1 MNERLSALMDDGLD
15 AGAVDSLLDAVRRDP
30 QATRTWQLYG
40 LIGDSLRGEVP
51 ADGNLA
57 RRVMME
63 LDREPTVLAPPP
75 KRPEHGGRMRWIL
88 PIAASVM
95 GVGAV
100 AWVAQSINGSI
111 APQPVAQVGHTLPV
125 AVTVAPNS
133 EVANPVSAQSQI
145 APAAALAPV
154 QARFDREYL
163 IAHQGYSP
171 GASMSGVAQYVRTV
185 SESRG
190 EMPR

>member
-1 MNERLSALMDDGLD
+1 MNERLSALMDDALD
-15 AGAVDSLLDAVRRDP
+15 EGAVASVIDAVRRDP
-30 QATRTWQLYG
+30 HVARTWQLYG
-40 LIGDSLRGEVP
+40 LIGDTLRGDAP
-51 ADGNLA
+51 TGTNFAD
-57 RRVMME
+57 RVMME
-63 LDREPTVLAPPP
+63 LEREPTVLAPPP
-75 KRPEHGGRMRWIL
+75 RRPESGLRMRWIL

-111 APQPVAQVGHTLPV
+111 APQPVAQVVRPIPV
-125 AVTVAPNS
+125 AVS
-133 EVANPVSAQSQI
+133 G
-145 APAAALAPV
+145 PAAPVVPTAASDQAQVLPAGVIAPV

-190 EMPR
+190 ESPR